1 MSSSSSFWLEKPLE
15 AFTPEEWESVCD
27 GCGRCCLHKLEDEE
41 TALVHYTNIACRLL
55 DLETCRCSKY
65 ERRRKSVP
73 DCIQLT
79 PELVRSIS
87 WLPSTCSYR
96 LLAEGKPLPN
106 WHPLLSNDP
115 EAVHRAGVSVKGRVV
130 SECQSGDYE
139 DHLVTWPE

>member
-1 MSSSSSFWLEKPLE
+1 MSPPSSFWLEKPLE

-96 LLAEGKPLPN
+96 LLAEGKPLPD
-106 WHPLLSNDP
+106 WHPLLGNDP